1 MVKSKNIFLIGP
13 MGAGKTTIGRQLAKK
28 LSSQF
33 YDSDYEIEQR
43 TGADIPLI
51 FELEG
56 EEGFRKRETQV
67 IEELVSLKNIILSTG
82 GGSVLSPVNR
92 KALEDNGTIIYLKST
107 AEKLFK
113 RTAEDKRRPL
123 LQTEDRLGQIK
134 KILSEREPYYLSMAD
149 EIIDTHDLGI
159 KQIINKI
166 LKLIET
172 NESN

>member
-67 IEELVSLKNIILSTG
+67 LAELVLLNNIILSTG

-123 LQTEDRLGQIK
+123 LQAEDRLGQIK

>member
-1 MVKSKNIFLIGP
+1 
-13 MGAGKTTIGRQLAKK
+13 
-28 LSSQF
+28 
-33 YDSDYEIEQR
+33 
-43 TGADIPLI
+43 
-51 FELEG
+51 
-56 EEGFRKRETQV
+56 V

>member
-1 MVKSKNIFLIGP
+1 MLKSKNIFLVGP

-67 IEELVSLKNIILSTG
+67 LAELVLLNRQKN
-82 GGSVLSPVNR
+82 
-92 KALEDNGTIIYLKST
+92 K
-107 AEKLFK
+107 
-113 RTAEDKRRPL
+113 
-123 LQTEDRLGQIK
+123 
-134 KILSEREPYYLSMAD
+134 
-149 EIIDTHDLGI
+149 
-159 KQIINKI
+159 
-166 LKLIET
+166 
-172 NESN
+172 ESH